1 MSQKMEN
8 LLNLAL
14 DATGEER
21 MRSEELEVG
30 YDPAENEW
38 ELILKF
44 SGSMENI
51 RRITVS
57 AAEVLNGY
65 AVVVVKESRIEELAS
80 LPEVEY
86 VEKPKSLYFEVQNG
100 RQVSCIDTVQLP
112 LFSLSGAGTLIGIID
127 SGIDCENPDF
137 RNEDGT
143 TRILSLWDQTA
154 EGTPPEGYARG
165 AEFTADQI
173 DEVLKIADGEERRR
187 LLPGRDVSGHGTAV
201 AGIAAGNGR
210 GSEGRKFRGAAPD
223 AGLIIVKMGNA
234 RREGFPRTTELMEGV
249 DYVIRK
255 AMDLRRPVAVNIS
268 FGNTY
273 GSHDGSSLLE
283 RFLNDI
289 SGVWKNVICVGSGN
303 EGSTAGHT
311 SGTVGDEEEEIVQLA
326 VQQQEPALSVQIW
339 KSYVDDLEVSVV
351 NPSGERVGP
360 FREILGPQRFYL
372 GGTELLI
379 YYGEPKP
386 YSVRQEIYISFQP
399 RASGSGLSGVS
410 QNYVDAGVW
419 QIVLTP
425 RQVVDGRYQM
435 WLPSQNALQIGT
447 AFLLPVS
454 LATLTIPST
463 ASQVVTVAAYD
474 GRTFSYADFSGRGA
488 DEDPERAS
496 GIKPDLA
503 APGVRVTAPAPGGG
517 YMEMTGTSFAAPFVT
532 GGAALLMEWGIV
544 RGNDPYLYGEKVKAY
559 LRRGARELPGYE
571 EWPNVQLGY
580 GALCVRESLPDG

>member
-57 AAEVLNGY
+57 AAELLNGY

-234 RREGFPRTTELMEGV
+234 RAEGFPRTTELMEGV

-326 VQQQEPALSVQIW
+326 VQQREPALSVQIW

-351 NPSGERVGP
+351 NPSGECVGP

>member
-57 AAEVLNGY
+57 AAELLNGY

-165 AEFTADQI
+165 VEFTADQI

-273 GSHDGSSLLE
+273 GSH
-283 RFLNDI
+283 
-289 SGVWKNVICVGSGN
+289 
-303 EGSTAGHT
+303 
-311 SGTVGDEEEEIVQLA
+311 
-326 VQQQEPALSVQIW
+326 EP
-339 KSYVDDLEVSVV
+339 Y
-351 NPSGERVGP
+351 N
-360 FREILGPQRFYL
+360 
-372 GGTELLI
+372 
-379 YYGEPKP
+379 
-386 YSVRQEIYISFQP
+386 
-399 RASGSGLSGVS
+399 
-410 QNYVDAGVW
+410 
-419 QIVLTP
+419 
-425 RQVVDGRYQM
+425 
-435 WLPSQNALQIGT
+435 
-447 AFLLPVS
+447 
-454 LATLTIPST
+454 
-463 ASQVVTVAAYD
+463 
-474 GRTFSYADFSGRGA
+474 
-488 DEDPERAS
+488 
-496 GIKPDLA
+496 
-503 APGVRVTAPAPGGG
+503 
-517 YMEMTGTSFAAPFVT
+517 
-532 GGAALLMEWGIV
+532 
-544 RGNDPYLYGEKVKAY
+544 
-559 LRRGARELPGYE
+559 
-571 EWPNVQLGY
+571 
-580 GALCVRESLPDG
+580 